1 MGRRVTC
8 TRLNNDRIQ
17 KKIVY
22 SELTYV
28 WLTSPHY
35 PTASLP
41 DLSTLILLQ
50 INLFLPEKGT
60 AKLEE
65 AAVRA
70 AVEEAAAVETAAA
83 ERWRKLRKEKLTWRR
98 TVFQDR
104 RAGMTRVELR
114 AELNSRTN
122 TSMIPV

>member
-1 MGRRVTC
+1 MSTVT
-8 TRLNNDRIQ
+8 
-17 KKIVY
+17 
-22 SELTYV
+22 
-28 WLTSPHY
+28 
-35 PTASLP
+35 
-41 DLSTLILLQ
+41 LLQ
-50 INLFLPEKGT
+50 VNLFLPEKGT

-65 AAVRA
+65 AAVQA
-70 AVEEAAAVETAAA
+70 AVEVAAAVETAAA

-104 RAGMTRVELR
+104 RAGMTREELR